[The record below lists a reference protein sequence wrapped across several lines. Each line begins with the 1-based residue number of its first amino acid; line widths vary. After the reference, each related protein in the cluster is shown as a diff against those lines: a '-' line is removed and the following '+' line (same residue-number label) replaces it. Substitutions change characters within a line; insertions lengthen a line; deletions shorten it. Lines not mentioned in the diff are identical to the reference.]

1 VVGVLPLI
9 RNRPRLFYGWWV
21 VLTSALGLFLGPI
34 PIVVF
39 SFGIFLKQLAQEFH
53 SGRGKVSLA
62 LTFTTTILALGL
74 PFAGRLIDRFGARR
88 VILPSTLMVGLILL
102 SAYFCSGKIW
112 QLYVLYLA
120 VGIAGCGV
128 GPVPYCTVIA
138 HWFDKYR
145 GLALGLM
152 MLGLGAGAMIMPSA
166 AQYLIARV
174 GWRLT
179 FCIVGAATLLIAAP
193 VIAIF
198 LKDRPE
204 PMGLLPDGA
213 TRAVAG
219 VGAGDWGLGA
229 RGGLGWH
236 EARHAPTFWLLFFA
250 FILVSASVQGCFTHI
265 AAILADRGTSAQA
278 AALATSLFGGG
289 LLVGRTGLSYL
300 LDRFFAPRVAAVIFA
315 CAAAG
320 IALLQ
325 TAGSQEL
332 AFAATFFIGLGLGAE
347 VDIMAYLTSR
357 YFGLRAFGTIYGVI
371 FAGFGMAAGLGTYL
385 MGSAFDATGSYT
397 FTLVLFC
404 VATLLGAAL
413 MLGLGPYR
421 YQIGLR
427 GEGGSDQAE
436 QDASS
441 GLQAV

>member
-1 VVGVLPLI
+1 MVGVLAPTKT
-9 RNRPRLFYGWWV
+9 RPRLFYGWWV
-21 VLTSALGLFLGPI
+21 VVTSALGLFLGPI

-39 SFGIFLKQLAQEFH
+39 SFGIFLKPLAQEFH
-53 SGRGKVSLA
+53 SGRGKISLA
-62 LTFTTTILALGL
+62 LTCTTTILALGL

-102 SAYFCSGKIW
+102 SAYFCSSRIW

-120 VGIAGCGV
+120 VGVAGCGV
-128 GPVPYCTVIA
+128 GPVPYCTVIS

-145 GLALGLM
+145 GLALGFM
-152 MLGLGAGAMIMPSA
+152 MLGLGAGAVIMPSA
-166 AQYLIARV
+166 AQYLIARF

-179 FCIVGAATLLIAAP
+179 FAISGAAILLIAVP

-198 LKDRPE
+198 LKDRP
-204 PMGLLPDGA
+204 MA
-213 TRAVAG
+213 N
-219 VGAGDWGLGA
+219 GAGGWGLGPG
-229 RGGLGWH
+229 GGLSWR
-236 EARHAPTFWLLFFA
+236 EAWHAPTFWLLFFA

-289 LLVGRTGLSYL
+289 LLVGRTGLGYL
-300 LDRFFAPRVAAVIFA
+300 LDRFFAPRVAAVVFG
-315 CAAAG
+315 CAASG
-320 IALLQ
+320 IALLHSD
-325 TAGSQEL
+325 SQEL

-371 FAGFGMAAGLGTYL
+371 FAGFGLAAGLGTYL
-385 MGSAFDATGSYT
+385 MGAAFDATGSYT

-404 VATLLGAAL
+404 VATLFGAAL
-413 MLGLGPYR
+413 MLRLGPYR
-421 YQIGLR
+421 YQIGL
-427 GEGGSDQAE
+427 QAR

-441 GLQAV
+441 GLQPV